1 MSNIQKPH
9 RPVLLNEVINFFKT
23 EADGYFIDA
32 TLGYAGHSEAILKNS
47 PNLKLIGIDQDLTAI
62 NYSKQ
67 FLKDYKERV
76 EFRHGRFSEV
86 IQEIVKED
94 KKVIGILADIG
105 VSSLQF
111 DDLSRGFSFQS
122 DNLDMRMNQT
132 SSGITAEYII
142 NNYSEFQLSNIFQ
155 EYGEIRNSKQLAKKI
170 VANRPI
176 KSGKELAGLFPK
188 YKSKTDPATK
198 LFQAIRIEVNQ
209 ELEELKTFL
218 DTVKNFRGAR
228 IGIISFHSLEDR
240 IVKNSF
246 KEWAKNCICSP
257 EVFQCTCGNN
267 NALGKILT
275 KKPIIASADEV
286 KNNPRSRSAK
296 LRVFQLNKT

>member
-1 MSNIQKPH
+1 
-9 RPVLLNEVINFFKT
+9 
-23 EADGYFIDA
+23 
-32 TLGYAGHSEAILKNS
+32 
-47 PNLKLIGIDQDLTAI
+47 
-62 NYSKQ
+62 
-67 FLKDYKERV
+67 
-76 EFRHGRFSEV
+76 
-86 IQEIVKED
+86 
-94 KKVIGILADIG
+94 
-105 VSSLQF
+105 
-111 DDLSRGFSFQS
+111 
-122 DNLDMRMNQT
+122 MNQT
-132 SSGITAEYII
+132 SSGINAEYII
-142 NNYSEFQLSNIFQ
+142 NNYSELQLSNIFQ

-209 ELEELKTFL
+209 ELDELKTFL
-218 DTVKNFRGAR
+218 NTVKNFQGAR

-240 IVKNSF
+240 IVKNCF

-257 EVFQCTCGNN
+257 DIFRCTCGDD

-275 KKPIIASADEV
+275 KKPIIAFADEV

-296 LRVFQLNKT
+296 LRVFQLKKS